1 MNTDN
6 TELYVTLLERIYEK
20 SPYFIQNIIVKLRV
34 LFGYQYCVVGHSPIG
49 WRIDSYPRSL
59 EYAKLYASYYRE
71 VKGYKEVE
79 IVEDKYIKRGWKY
92 TLYEKIL

>member
-1 MNTDN
+1 MNE
-6 TELYVTLLERIYEK
+6 ELYVTLLERIYEK

-34 LFGYQYCVVGHSPIG
+34 LFGYKYCITCHSPIG

-59 EYAKLYASYYRE
+59 KYAKCYASYYRE

-79 IVEDKYIKRGWKY
+79 IVENKYIKRG
-92 TLYEKIL
+92 